1 MIVGGGGFGGVINR
15 VTAQADWNER
25 RAFRVEGGSD
35 DHVRTTF
42 DLGQP
47 LSEAATVRLTGLYQD
62 SGSYRDG
69 VDYNRWG
76 FNPTTSFRIGEA
88 TLIQAGYEHFKDSR
102 SEERRVGKGCV
113 STGRSVWL
121 A

>member
-1 MIVGGGGFGGVINR
+1 MRIS
-15 VTAQADWNER
+15 DWS
-25 RAFRVEGGSD
+25 SD
-35 DHVRTTF
+35 VCSSDLRTTF

-76 FNPTTSFRIGEA
+76 FNPTTSFRIGED

-102 SEERRVGKGCV
+102 VADRGIPSFDGKPVETSRRSAERRVGKEGGR
-113 STGRSVWL
+113 TGKT
-121 A
+121 